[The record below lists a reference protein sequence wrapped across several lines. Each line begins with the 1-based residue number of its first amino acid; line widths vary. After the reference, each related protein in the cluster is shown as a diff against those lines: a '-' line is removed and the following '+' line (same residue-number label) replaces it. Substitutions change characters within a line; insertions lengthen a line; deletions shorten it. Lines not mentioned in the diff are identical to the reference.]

1 MEDGLMGEFAKSKI
15 DEIREFYQ
23 KVIEEKKTNENIEF
37 YNKNRDR
44 FWQIQSI
51 IGEPF
56 LKTVLKNQLEK
67 IEAILFDKNMA
78 KEIAIKRFIRE
89 FGEDEIKRIIEND
102 KN

>member
-1 MEDGLMGEFAKSKI
+1 MGEFAKSKI

-51 IGEPF
+51 IGR
-56 LKTVLKNQLEK
+56 
-67 IEAILFDKNMA
+67 AIFT
-78 KEIAIKRFIRE
+78 ESY
-89 FGEDEIKRIIEND
+89 
-102 KN
+102 

>member
-56 LKTVLKNQLEK
+56 LQRVIKNYLEELELVLLGKSEAIDNEIARLMAIKKSLKN
-67 IEAILFDKNMA
+67 
-78 KEIAIKRFIRE
+78 
-89 FGEDEIKRIIEND
+89 G
-102 KN
+102 